1 MKILKTR
8 RGAFSLIE
16 VIIVLAILGLFAAL
30 VIPAARYIRV
40 STRTEAIQNQ
50 ISAMYKVA
58 STYMED
64 RGVKRV
70 SLKTLI
76 DDKLL
81 SAPTV
86 FMNENYEDFV
96 FEQGGA
102 TAVLKTK
109 DGDEI
114 QVKY

>member
-40 STRTEAIQNQ
+40 STRTAAIQNQ
-50 ISAMYKVA
+50 IGAIYKVA
-58 STYMED
+58 ATYMED

-76 DDKLL
+76 DTKLV

-86 FMNENYEDFV
+86 FMNENYDGIV
-96 FEQGGA
+96 FEHGGG
-102 TAVLKTK
+102 TVVLKTK
-109 DGDEI
+109 DGKEI
-114 QVKY
+114 QAKY

>member
-40 STRTEAIQNQ
+40 STRTAAIQNQ
-50 ISAMYKVA
+50 IGAIYKVA
-58 STYMED
+58 ATYMED

-70 SLKTLI
+70 SLKTGQHQRLWNRLI
-76 DDKLL
+76 
-81 SAPTV
+81 
-86 FMNENYEDFV
+86 F
-96 FEQGGA
+96 
-102 TAVLKTK
+102 
-109 DGDEI
+109 
-114 QVKY
+114 